1 MATEFKQIGAKAM
14 EVIEHIEPIGG
25 TDSRMA
31 FFNEWHR
38 ILDTTPFY
46 FDDNSSQLWVHGHT
60 FTGEAI

>member
-1 MATEFKQIGAKAM
+1 M